1 MIKIALIFTQQKKMI
16 DNMNKNIYQKVREI
30 LGVSDGDKNV
40 DVKQIDEEYNSN
52 FLDIELHFLS
62 FTQFQFQLHM
72 CETLMVSK
80 LQHSILNPYE
90 NQVFF
95 NYSLSKVFLSSS
107 MFVLLSEKMSPQSK
121 AYANIQIIE
130 EILARIL
137 YLTFI
142 VKMSLLK

>member
-1 MIKIALIFTQQKKMI
+1 MI

-95 NYSLSKVFLSSS
+95 NYSLSKVFFLSSS